1 MGGQPDANGHADTP
15 SFSWGWRYASTL
27 FRAYVVSL
35 KHESRI
41 WCLMMGGM
49 KLHIS
54 CSSLSS
60 QFPLHPRPPIP
71 NQFDWQKRMCR
82 IFTHPWNGQQILLSC
97 FRDRAYVTEWIE
109 LYRFWLTIKIAP
121 IFMLAKFAFSMSL
134 GLWKCNALFDILPSS
149 TRFVLVPKTP

>member
-60 QFPLHPRPPIP
+60 QFPLQPRPPIP
-71 NQFDWQKRMCR
+71 NQSDWQKRMCK
-82 IFTHPWNGQQILLSC
+82 IFTHHWNGQRILLLCFTDTTYGYYGTIAIHEFCIHAFAYIDIYDNMLDDCLVVVSC
-97 FRDRAYVTEWIE
+97 
-109 LYRFWLTIKIAP
+109 
-121 IFMLAKFAFSMSL
+121 
-134 GLWKCNALFDILPSS
+134 
-149 TRFVLVPKTP
+149 KTVCFQSQWMKKS